1 MPSRRQVLAALAS
14 GMTTGVAGCST
25 GIRSTATSN
34 STTIAASDSTTDGT
48 AVAASSSPH
57 PSTPTTPTT
66 TGTPGPDGGFRLVLV
81 DTATDTTTELV
92 TGNHVSSAGE
102 VRDTRDGYGVPLSLT
117 DAGTTRFAEA
127 FRAADVAAEASA
139 HEIRLVVDAEEQS
152 TFGVA
157 PGLAHAIQSGDWD
170 GELLVQV
177 GDRATAER
185 LRRIV
190 TA

>member
-1 MPSRRQVLAALAS
+1 MPSRRQTLAALAS

-25 GIRSTATSN
+25 GTRPAVTAN
-34 STTIAASDSTTDGT
+34 STTDEA

-57 PSTPTTPTT
+57 PSTPTT
-66 TGTPGPDGGFRLVLV
+66 TGTPGPDAGFRLVLV

-92 TGNHVSSAGE
+92 TENDVASAGE
-102 VRDTRDGYGVPLSLT
+102 VRDTRGGYGVPLSLT

-127 FRAADVAAEASA
+127 FRAADVAAAASA
-139 HEIRLVVDAEEQS
+139 HEIRLVVDAEERS

-157 PGLAHAIQSGDWD
+157 PGLAHAVQSGDWD

-185 LRRIV
+185 LRRAV